1 VKRRTMLAG
10 TGMLVTGSGIIG
22 TSAAFGNS
30 VTAGSDFRVITSRK
44 IQVRAG
50 QAFAA
55 DGSVNEG
62 YKDRKDPYG
71 DFVAYEETADS
82 MFFDNA
88 GGLNNISKEDI
99 PVATVNPRDE
109 NSNDDLVIES
119 AISLDSDGVVFEDI
133 LEIQNRGTR
142 TESIG
147 ISYDR
152 DKNQYGED
160 VNVDGDAG
168 NELTEIDVQ
177 SVYRFITDNERIS
190 PSQNTI
196 GIDERDD
203 PANFVEIDPTET
215 VQIDLKIDLSPWDL
229 GFNLEGNPE
238 ELILQAA
245 QLGGPFE
252 GSTDT
257 VDMLDS
263 ITVGTESS

>member
-1 VKRRTMLAG
+1 MLAG

-30 VTAGSDFRVITSRK
+30 VTAAGDFRVITAKNLR
-44 IQVRAG
+44 VRAG

-55 DGSVNEG
+55 DGSVNENENKN
-62 YKDRKDPYG
+62 YKER
-71 DFVAYEETADS
+71 FVAYEETPDS
-82 MFFDNA
+82 MFFDNN

-99 PVATVNPRDE
+99 PVATVNPRDKNNNE
-109 NSNDDLVIES
+109 ELVIES
-119 AISLDSDGVVFEDI
+119 AISLDSNGVVFEDI
-133 LEIQNRGTR
+133 LEIQNLGTS
-142 TESIG
+142 TESVG

-152 DKNQYGED
+152 DKDQYGDD

-177 SVYRFITDNERIS
+177 SVYRFIADNERIS

-196 GIDERDD
+196 GINERDD
-203 PANFVEIDPTET
+203 PANFVEVDPTET
-215 VQIDLKIDLSPWDL
+215 VQIDLKIDFSPWDL

-238 ELILQAA
+238 ELILQEA
-245 QLGGPFE
+245 QLNDPFA

-263 ITVGTESS
+263 ITVGTEST